1 MQRGGVD
8 GYKVQ
13 TPTPN
18 NEEFYFHYT
27 SGSQVVEERKSKKA
41 KYEAEINDDDD
52 EEDEQIDKGAVPASA
67 SRECVEVAPQDEFG
81 AQDYRQSLELKQDH
95 KSRPIWIAPN
105 GHVFLESFSPV
116 YRHAHDFLIAISE
129 PVCRPIHVHEYKL
142 TAYSLYA
149 AVSVGLQTNDII
161 EYLRRLCKTTLPSG
175 IVEFIK
181 LCTLSYGKVKL
192 VLKHNRYF
200 VESQY
205 PDVLQKLLKDHI
217 IQLTR
222 KRELE
227 DGEASDELIAGQ
239 LYGKSALQLNKPVS
253 KPGDLQAGTSAGV
266 NGATGEANEDVPD
279 DIFELYDKMDKE
291 DDDEDEAQLKT
302 VSFEVNPE
310 EIETLQKR
318 LCIELEHPL
327 LAEYDFRNDTLN
339 PDVNIDLKPSTV
351 LRPYQE
357 KSLRKMFGN
366 GRARSGVI
374 VLPCGAGK
382 TLVGVTAAC
391 TVRKRCICL
400 ATSGVAVEQWRSQFK
415 MWSTVDDSLICRF
428 TSDAKDKPM
437 GCAICISTYSML
449 AHSTK
454 RSYEAENVM
463 KWLKTQEWGLMVLD
477 EVQTIPAKMFRRV
490 LTTVNAHCKLGLTAT
505 LVRED
510 DKIADLNFLI
520 GPKLYEANWMELQN
534 LGYIARVQCAE
545 VWCPMTPEFYREYLS
560 MKSQRK
566 LLLST
571 MNPNKFRACQFL
583 IRYHER
589 RNDKII
595 VFSDNVFALK
605 HYAVKL
611 NKPYLYGPT
620 SQGERLQ
627 ILQNFQHNPKVNTIF
642 VSKVA
647 DTSFDLPEANVLI
660 QISAHGGSR
669 RQEAQRLGRILRAK
683 KGSAAEEYNAYFYSL
698 VSQDTNEM
706 AFSLKRQRFLVNQG
720 YSYKV
725 ITKLEGMDQEDL
737 FYRSKEEQVQLLQ
750 KVLAATDEDAEE
762 ERMLG
767 EFPGKFSIN
776 RKVGSMNSLSGADDA
791 IYMEYSGRGRS
802 RKAEHVHPLFRK
814 FKKP

>member
-1 MQRGGVD
+1 MASSKRD
-8 GYKVQ
+8 KRDK
-13 TPTPN
+13 
-18 NEEFYFHYT
+18 ED
-27 SGSQVVEERKSKKA
+27 RKSKKT
-41 KYEAEINDDDD
+41 KYEADFYDDDND
-52 EEDEQIDKGAVPASA
+52 QGDAETVKDVPASA
-67 SRECVEVAPQDEFG
+67 TRECAETSPEDEFG
-81 AQDYRQSLELKQDH
+81 AHDYRKLLELKPDH
-95 KSRPIWIAPN
+95 KSRPLWIAPN
-105 GHVFLESFSPV
+105 GHIFLESFSPV

-129 PVCRPIHVHEYKL
+129 PVCRPTHVHEYRL

-149 AVSVGLQTNDII
+149 AVSVGLQTNDIV
-161 EYLRRLCKTTLPSG
+161 EYLRRLSKTSLPSG

-181 LCTLSYGKVKL
+181 LCTFSYGKVKL

-205 PDVLQKLLKDHI
+205 PDVLQKLLKDPY
-217 IQLTR
+217 IQEAR
-222 KRELE
+222 KRELDE
-227 DGEASDELIAGQ
+227 DGSENFITGQ
-239 LYGKSALQLNKPVS
+239 LSGKSALQLNR
-253 KPGDLQAGTSAGV
+253 PGAKSDDPQAGPSSAE
-266 NGATGEANEDVPD
+266 NGDAGESNVPE
-279 DIFELYDKMDKE
+279 DIFELYDKIDKDE
-291 DDDEDEAQLKT
+291 DDEDDAQLKT
-302 VSFEVNPE
+302 VSFEVKQDQ
-310 EIETLQKR
+310 IEVLQKR
-318 LCIELEHPL
+318 CIELEHPL
-327 LAEYDFRNDTLN
+327 LAEYDFRNDTVN
-339 PDVNIDLKPSTV
+339 PDVNMDLKPSTI

-454 RSYEAENVM
+454 RSWEAEKMMEWMQN
-463 KWLKTQEWGLMVLD
+463 QEWGLMVLD

-545 VWCPMTPEFYREYLS
+545 VWCPMSPEFYREYLLL
-560 MKSQRK
+560 KSQRK

-620 SQGERLQ
+620 SQNERLQ

-683 KGSAAEEYNAYFYSL
+683 KGSAAEECSAYFYSL

-750 KVLAATDEDAEE
+750 KVLAASEEDAEE
-762 ERMLG
+762 ERVIG
-767 EFPGKFSIN
+767 DFTGKPSLN
-776 RKVGSMNSLSGADDA
+776 RKVGSINSLSGADDA
-791 IYMEYSGRGRS
+791 LYMEFSGGKGQ
-802 RKAEHVHPLFRK
+802 RKKLEHLHPLFKK
-814 FKKP
+814 FKK